1 MGGGGTLRRDAPDR
15 PSLGQRTIACLLL
28 TLAVIVVVNPLW
40 ECHDHLDS
48 LRHLGPHGIL
58 MIMLA
63 VACAGLSLLKSLRW
77 LSLSVLYSIL
87 RSLQTFAVAPLVS
100 QKPLCAL
107 TSELPLP
114 LRI

>member
-1 MGGGGTLRRDAPDR
+1 MGSGGSLRSDAPDR
-15 PSLGQRTIACLLL
+15 PSWVQRVIACLLL
-28 TLAVIVVVNPLW
+28 ILAVIVIVNPLW

-58 MIMLA
+58 MIMLS
-63 VACAGLSLLKSLRW
+63 VACAGLCLLKSMRW

-87 RSLQTFAVAPLVS
+87 QSLQTFAVVPLVS
-100 QKPLCAL
+100 DKPLCA
-107 TSELPLP
+107 TASELPLP